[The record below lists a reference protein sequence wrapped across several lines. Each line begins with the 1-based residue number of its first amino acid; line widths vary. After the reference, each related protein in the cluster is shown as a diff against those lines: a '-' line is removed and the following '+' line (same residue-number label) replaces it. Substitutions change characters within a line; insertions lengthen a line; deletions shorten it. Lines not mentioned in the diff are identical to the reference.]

1 MSYFKERGLSDN
13 IIEEFKLGYAPTGW
27 QHLEQAF
34 PQDIEGLK
42 ALGLVR
48 QSEKGRDYDLLRDRV
63 IFPIRDNQGRVIG
76 FAGRALDNEVKPK
89 YINSSD
95 SPVFHK
101 QHVLYG
107 YYESRQH
114 KANDWLVVEG
124 YMDVI
129 ALYQAGI
136 YGAVASMG
144 TAINESQISRL
155 LQLNPTLT
163 LCFDC
168 LLYTSPS
175 PRDRQKSRMPS
186 SA

>member
-1 MSYFKERGLSDN
+1 M
-13 IIEEFKLGYAPTGW
+13 
-27 QHLEQAF
+27 
-34 PQDIEGLK
+34 
-42 ALGLVR
+42 
-48 QSEKGRDYDLLRDRV
+48 RDRV
-63 IFPIRDNQGRVIG
+63 IFPIKDNQGRIIG

-107 YYESRQH
+107 YYEARQH
-114 KANDWLVVEG
+114 RANDWLVVEG

-144 TAINESQISRL
+144 TALAESQISRL
-155 LQLNPTLT
+155 LQMNPTLT
-163 LCFDC
+163 LCFDGDAAGQKAAWRA
-168 LLYTSPS
+168 LETALPVLGDDKELRFLSLPDNHDPDTFVETHGVDAMREQIAHAVPTSDFIYDAKRS
-175 PRDRQKSRMPS
+175 LFRQNR
-186 SA
+186 